1 MSSTTGSMHALIS
14 GEIGKQYAFVPTGKN
29 ILPQISPLLMI
40 AGKVTESYAQAKD
53 YLGVI
58 QENQDL
64 GNAVLESIT
73 VNDPEFSYIEYDP
86 ERTREYTL
94 NGGLNTT
101 ATQIVLDEDVS
112 DVRPDEL
119 FMSAETQEILR
130 VAGPV
135 DKANKTIPVTRAY
148 SSTGVVTSHEA
159 AETLTQDSATTLS
172 DDSKL
177 IRLGPATEEGS
188 FARYVDRK
196 KATRRK
202 GHTHIIRQDLIRTGT
217 QLAQESTIQIPEE
230 TYDANKNELAAELIK
245 DHEYLAFFSKLHR
258 GTSNGEIV
266 RTTKGLFNAIE
277 TNVIASS
284 ALSGGT
290 NAFTIDKAEDMI
302 YRANKRVSPGA
313 TGSEA
318 PCFLVGKT
326 AFDKIAKVYR
336 TQANLN
342 INVNTGEKA
351 RYGLAL
357 DKVIAPFGPEGSM
370 FIYYPLLDTAGIN
383 SEIVQLNPSF
393 VKLVS
398 LAGRDLVW
406 TDNSQP
412 NDYDGMAGYWLAEMG
427 CLVLHEQM
435 HARYTGFDWTA

>member
-29 ILPQISPLLMI
+29 ILPQISPLLLI
-40 AGKVTESYAQAKD
+40 AGKVTESYAASRD

-58 QENQDL
+58 QENQEL
-64 GNAVLESIT
+64 GNATLESIV

-86 ERTREYTL
+86 ERTREYTV
-94 NGGLNTT
+94 NGEAAPGVTS
-101 ATQIVLDEDVS
+101 IVVDEDIS

-119 FMSAETQEILR
+119 FMSASTQEIVR
-130 VAGPV
+130 VAGQI

-148 SSTGVVTSHEA
+148 SSTGVITSHEA
-159 AETLTQDSATTLS
+159 AETLTKDSETTIG

-188 FARYVDRK
+188 FARYVQRK

-202 GHTHIIRQDLIRTGT
+202 GHTHILRQDLIRTGT
-217 QLAQESTIQIPEE
+217 QLAQESSIQIPEE
-230 TYDANKNELAAELIK
+230 TYEANKNELAAELLK

-258 GTSNGEIV
+258 ATSNGEVV
-266 RTTKGLFNAIE
+266 RTTRGLFNAIE

-284 ALSGGT
+284 ALEGGS
-290 NAFTIDKAEDMI
+290 NAFSIDKAEDMI
-302 YRANKRVSPGA
+302 YRARKRVMPGA

-318 PCFLVGKT
+318 PCFLVGRQ
-326 AFDKIAKVYR
+326 AFQKINKVYS
-336 TQANLN
+336 TQTNLQ
-342 INVNTGEKA
+342 INVDTGTKA
-351 RYGLAL
+351 KYGLAMEQ
-357 DKVIAPFGPEGSM
+357 VIAPFGPDGTM
-370 FIYYPLLDTAGIN
+370 FIYYPLLDTTGLS
-383 SEIVQLNPSF
+383 SEVVQLNPSF

-398 LAGRDLVW
+398 LSGRDLMW
-406 TDNSQP
+406 KDNSEP
-412 NDYDGMAGYWLAEMG
+412 NDYDGKAGYWLAEMG